1 MTKSTWTIENIPNLN
16 GKTIIITGANSG
28 IGYEAAKEFSR
39 KGATVIMA
47 CRNMDKAAKALI
59 EIKKDIPN
67 TDAEIMELDVSSLKS
82 VKLFAETFKAKYT
95 KLDILLNNA
104 GVMMPPYGKTID
116 GFELQFATNHLGH
129 FALTGEL
136 IDLLIATPGS
146 RVVNVSSMAHMMGNM
161 NFNDM
166 MFENG
171 KGYTPSKAYGR
182 SKLSNLLFTYE
193 LQRRFEAMNADTMT
207 VAAHPGVS
215 STNLGRHVGNK
226 GFFSLMFNNMSQT
239 PDMGALPSIR
249 ACVDKDVRGG
259 QYYGPGNFMNMTGY
273 PVLVKSN
280 SKSHNIKDAAK
291 LWELS
296 EKLSGVKYL
305 SK

>member
-1 MTKSTWTIENIPNLN
+1 MTKSTWTINNIPSLN
-16 GKTIIITGANSG
+16 GKTIIVTGANSG
-28 IGYEAAKEFSR
+28 IGYEATKEFSR

-47 CRNMDKAAKALI
+47 CRNMEKAAKALS
-59 EIKKDIPN
+59 EIKNEIPN
-67 TDAEIMELDVSSLKS
+67 AVAEIMELDVSSLKS
-82 VKLFAETFKAKYT
+82 VQLFAQDFKAKYN

-104 GVMMPPYGKTID
+104 GIMMLPYGKTVD
-116 GFELQFATNHLGH
+116 AYELQFATNHLGH
-129 FALTGEL
+129 FALTGKL
-136 IDLLIATPGS
+136 IDLLISTPGS

-193 LQRRFEAMNADTMT
+193 LQRRFEAMNADTIA

-215 STNLGRHVGNK
+215 LTNLGRHIGDK
-226 GFFSLMFNNMSQT
+226 GFFSLMFKNMSQT

-249 ACVDKDVRGG
+249 ACVDPDVRGG

-273 PVLVKSN
+273 PVLVRSN
-280 SKSHNIKDAAK
+280 SRSHNKKDASK

-296 EKLSGVKYL
+296 EKLTGVSYL